1 MRSAASIARAGVLTH
16 PIHPTHEGAYGMAV
30 IAADVARPTDRRVG
44 IPIRVSAVLNSR

>member
-30 IAADVARPTDRRVG
+30 DADVARPTDRRVG
-44 IPIRVSAVLNSR
+44 MGIRVSAVLNSR

>member
-16 PIHPTHEGAYGMAV
+16 PIHPTHEGAYGMAN
-30 IAADVARPTDRRVG
+30 IADVARPTDRRVG